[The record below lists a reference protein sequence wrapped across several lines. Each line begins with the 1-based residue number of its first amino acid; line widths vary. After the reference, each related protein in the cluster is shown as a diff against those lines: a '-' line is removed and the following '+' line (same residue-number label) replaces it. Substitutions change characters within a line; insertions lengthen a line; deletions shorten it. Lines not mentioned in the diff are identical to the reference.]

1 MCTLKGLFQYRYATR
16 VGRALLRCDC
26 VIQRIQALA
35 RPWCRRRQ
43 KYESRPT
50 AMQRTRQREAQDTAW
65 RHAKSRAEDGIAEG
79 EGTRCPCRL
88 STPRRPSASR
98 MAWRGMYV
106 AYSIV
111 RAMRARMIYVS
122 CVIETIIHNHYGVVS
137 RAVWLAAEITA
148 RIDILTCVTLYATEM
163 GCPESGC
170 PSAVLL
176 FEYAA
181 GKRTLR
187 K

>member
-1 MCTLKGLFQYRYATR
+1 MRY
-16 VGRALLRCDC
+16 LRCDC

-50 AMQRTRQREAQDTAW
+50 TMQRTRQREAQDTAW

-88 STPRRPSASR
+88 STPKRPSASR

-106 AYSIV
+106 AHSIV

-148 RIDILTCVTLYATEM
+148 RIDILTCVSYMRERWGVLRAVVRQPCYFLSMQQENGRYASSINCRACE
-163 GCPESGC
+163 PRER
-170 PSAVLL
+170 V
-176 FEYAA
+176 
-181 GKRTLR
+181 R
-187 K
+187 